1 MGPLRKEELRPVHEL
16 ETNAMDVSFKA
27 RSFDKYES
35 LVFNLDV
42 QYDHDTRTVDHF
54 LAEVYEEAPE
64 VIDCAECGAYLAT
77 NKVFRCSG
85 TGNDQL
91 AQTLALFDVLL
102 GWSGTRQ
109 TGVRKALESRILELQ
124 ARKARSYSVRCEVY
138 RKGYAPDPREPVTW
152 LTARHGYRNQ
162 PSSYVVPEFEKKAAN
177 DAHYLSRKH

>member
-1 MGPLRKEELRPVHEL
+1 MYEL

-27 RSFDKYES
+27 RSFDKFES

-42 QYDHDTRTVDHF
+42 QYDDDTRTVDHF
-54 LAEVYEEAPE
+54 LAEVHEEAPQ
-64 VIDCAECGAYLAT
+64 ILDCPECGVYLAT
-77 NKVFRCSG
+77 NKVFRCSV

-91 AQTLALFDVLL
+91 AQALALFDVLL

-124 ARKARSYSVRCEVY
+124 ARKARTYSVRCQVY

-152 LTARHGYRNQ
+152 LTARHGFGDE
-162 PSSYVVPEFEKKAAN
+162 PSSYVVPEFEAKAAN
-177 DAHYLSRKH
+177 DAHYLNRTNH